1 MMLRNYMREVVLGRL
16 LLAFIIGIVLASLL
30 PFNLKW
36 ILCIGVIWV
45 LVILIHSYFAHRLN
59 GFTFHWLNGLSIN
72 LIFIYCGC
80 LLTYSIQNGLSPNH
94 FSKQKANNITLI
106 IKDDISNNNLNNRY
120 LADIL
125 FINDIKKTHGKILI
139 YAKSKKLQLGSV
151 LKINANIIP
160 FQKNRNPGEF
170 NAQAFWKKKQVFHFL
185 FLNEKDTI
193 IGFKALNFFK
203 ANSLWIAYKF
213 DSILKKNLIDEESYR
228 IASALL
234 IGSRVG
240 ISEDVISDYSK
251 TGTIHILSVSGLHV
265 SIIFLVLNKF
275 LSIFRWGKTKLIKS
289 IILIGFVCLYAYIT
303 GLSPSVCRS
312 AVMISF
318 SIIGKQI
325 NQQSNPYN
333 LIAGSALLLLII
345 DPFYLYD
352 IGFQLSYFAVLGIIY
367 FYQAIYELI
376 YIENKLLNQ
385 VWMLIAVSI
394 SAQLSTLP
402 MALYYF
408 HQFPNYFLLANLLAI
423 PLSSIALYLGIAL
436 LAFNPI
442 TIVSKYIGFVLSKC
456 IGLMGYLL
464 HKISI
469 LPNSLSFYHHLNLTS
484 SILLFIAILCLSFY
498 VIHHIKWFNYFGLF
512 FVMILALNIF
522 LTIRNEKEKL
532 LYVIHQN
539 DSPSILIKQSNH
551 YTLICTRSNNV
562 IKLNRLIQ
570 NFNKIGWKLD
580 KLIWVNN
587 KSVVTYQRCNYLFL
601 DKIKNLHL
609 YQHTKPVDYLLCADY
624 LTHFPEKLAL
634 HFITNKSLI
643 GIEKKH
649 FNCYST
655 YDSGAQKSVIP

>member
-1 MMLRNYMREVVLGRL
+1 MLRNYMREVVLGRL
-16 LLAFIIGIVLASLL
+16 LLAIITGIILATFL
-30 PFNLKW
+30 PFNLNW
-36 ILCIGVIWV
+36 ILCLGFIWI
-45 LVILIHSYFAHRLN
+45 LIILIHSYFAHRLK
-59 GFTFHWLNGLSIN
+59 GFTFHWLNGFSIN

-80 LLTYSIQNGLSPNH
+80 LLTYSIQNGLSPYH
-94 FSKQKANNITLI
+94 FSKQKVNNFTLI
-106 IKDDISNNNLNNRY
+106 IKDDISNNSLNNRY

-125 FINDIKKTHGKILI
+125 FINDIIKTHGKILI
-139 YAKSKKLQLGSV
+139 YTKTKKLQIGSI
-151 LKINANIIP
+151 LKIHANIIP

-170 NAQAFWKKKQVFHFL
+170 NAQEYWKKKQVFHFL
-185 FLNEKDTI
+185 YLNENDTI
-193 IGFKALNFFK
+193 IGLHAMSFLK
-203 ANSLWIAYKF
+203 ANSLWIASKF

-275 LSIFRWGKTKLIKS
+275 LSIFRWGKAKLLKT

-352 IGFQLSYFAVLGIIY
+352 IGFQLSYLAVLGIIY
-367 FYQAIYELI
+367 FYQAIYELMCFQ
-376 YIENKLLNQ
+376 NKLLNQ
-385 VWMLIAVSI
+385 IWMLIAVSI

-402 MALYYF
+402 VALYYF

-442 TIVSKYIGFVLSKC
+442 SILSKYIGFVLSKC
-456 IGLMGYLL
+456 IGLMGYIL
-464 HKISI
+464 HEISI
-469 LPNSLSFYHHLNLTS
+469 LPNSLSFYHHLNITS
-484 SILLFIAILCLSFY
+484 SILLFLAILCLSIY

-512 FVMILALNIF
+512 FVLIIAVNIF
-522 LTIRNEKEKL
+522 LTIRNEQEKL

-539 DSPSILIKQSNH
+539 DSPGLIIKQSNH
-551 YTLICTRSNNV
+551 YTLICARSTNA

-570 NFNKIGWKLD
+570 NFNKIGWELD
-580 KLIWVNN
+580 KLILVNN
-587 KSVVTYQRCNYLFL
+587 KSVVAYQECSYLFI

-609 YQHTKPVDYLLCADY
+609 YQLKKPVDFLLCADY
-624 LTHFPEKLAL
+624 LSNLPEKLAL

-643 GIEKKH
+643 GKEKKH
-649 FNCYST
+649 INSYST